1 MCSTSA
7 AKMMKTN
14 DRVKSTD
21 EDAFLERHRGQE
33 LQDQGLELFDL
44 GNVLDYLFVRDS
56 SIHMGY
62 LLFVQDLL
70 EDRHG

>member
-21 EDAFLERHRGQE
+21 EDAFLEGHRGQE
-33 LQDQGLELFDL
+33 FQDQGLELFDL